1 MRFKKIYIEITNKC
15 NFACSFCTTSNRNTG
30 FMKSSDFEKIIEKIK
45 PYTQY
50 VYLHVL
56 GEPLLHP
63 QIAEILHI
71 ANSHDIHVNISTNG
85 SLLHKR
91 LNILLHEKPRQIN
104 VSLHDAYENV
114 KIEKWEQYF
123 DDIIDATKKLAPHT
137 YMNLRLWNQGVDN
150 VNAFNQVC
158 LQALAQAFEIPLPD
172 LHYNEGKM
180 SVRLAEHVFLQYALR
195 FSWPDNVQKKAP
207 NTPVNC
213 YALRDHVAILLNGDV
228 VPCCIDANAQMLLGN
243 IFEDDLGKIIQNER
257 ALAIRKGFENH
268 RAAESFCFSCG
279 FHQ

>member
-15 NFACSFCTTSNRNTG
+15 NFACSFCTTSNSAAG
-30 FMKSSDFEKIIEKIK
+30 FMTTENFEKILLKIK

-71 ANSHDIHVNISTNG
+71 ANSHNIHVNISTNG
-85 SLLHKR
+85 SLLHNR

-104 VSLHDAYENV
+104 VSLHDAYENI
-114 KIEKWEQYF
+114 KPEKWGQYF
-123 DDIIDATKKLAPHT
+123 DDIIDATKKMAPHT
-137 YMNLRLWNQGVDN
+137 YMNLRLWNQGVDD
-150 VNAFNQVC
+150 VNAFNQAC
-158 LQALAQAFEIPLPD
+158 LQALAKAFETPLPD

-180 SVRLAEHVFLQYALR
+180 SVRLAEHVFLQYAQR

-207 NTPVNC
+207 DAPINC

-243 IFEDDLGKIIQNER
+243 IFEIEFDEIIQNKR
-257 ALAIRKGFENH
+257 ATTIRKAFEKH
-268 RAAESFCFSCG
+268 RAAEAFCLSCG
-279 FHQ
+279 FHN